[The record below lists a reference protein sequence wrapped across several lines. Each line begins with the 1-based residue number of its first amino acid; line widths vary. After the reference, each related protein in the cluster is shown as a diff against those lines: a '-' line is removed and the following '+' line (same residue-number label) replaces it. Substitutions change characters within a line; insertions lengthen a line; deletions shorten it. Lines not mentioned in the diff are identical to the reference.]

1 MDEYDLLV
9 KKGNIGIYNSCEVTE
24 LVIMEPNKIYNLY
37 TICVF
42 QEKNV
47 TPEKHQ
53 YDRFYKKINL
63 DDCSIAIFQYELT
76 LAEIKENFEK
86 LINEYKWISNR
97 KGEYSVKDNDLRR
110 LNKQFIP
117 AIDDNRLNHVLK
129 NNFYSGSY
137 ILEFFDEKKKFD
149 FLTEDEEH
157 FEKIS
162 KKINKW
168 IPINLFKV
176 RDRLGNFIFQ
186 FPVNIL
192 NVKTK
197 VASDS
202 WDSLNF
208 NLDWHSLIKDKSPEC
223 ILEVDS
229 TLDNNH
235 IGTNFEEYD
244 GNDIQ
249 EVNAG
254 NVDSLVNIKIWRKN
268 PRLLLY
274 SDSGHYIKS
283 IDLSMS
289 IGTQNKRYFMNDGE
303 MEFISLNSKDFESSV
318 KNQEYYQYIENSMG
332 IKEKEL
338 LEKTLSFKQYTP
350 EHGKLEGLS
359 DLRRLIRENGKNGVW
374 LWDPFLSIDEII
386 NTLFYCPF
394 MGVELKALGSVKR
407 DVRRIYFNEYIQ
419 NNFKNIS
426 NEINSVQDV
435 CLSENEFS
443 NFIKDLKENIDN
455 INEYFQRDEDAEW
468 ILEQKNRFANLN
480 SNLEGI
486 NLQFRVQIG
495 KGAHDRFL
503 IFPGNSKRYE
513 PPKVY
518 SLGTSVNS
526 FGRNYHILQKVSHPQ
541 AVIREFNKIWE
552 ESKKPENLIWKYPE

>member
-1 MDEYDLLV
+1 MDEYGLLV
-9 KKGNIGIYNSCEVTE
+9 KSGKIGIYNSCEVTE
-24 LVIMEPNKIYNLY
+24 LVIMEPSNKIYNLY

-47 TPEKHQ
+47 TPEKDK
-53 YDRFYKKINL
+53 YGRGFCNRIEI
-63 DDCSIAIFQYELT
+63 DDKHSIGIFQYELT
-76 LAEIKENFEK
+76 LSEIKENFEK
-86 LINEYKWISNR
+86 LIHEYKWISNR
-97 KGEYSVKDNDLRR
+97 KGEYSINDNDLRR
-110 LNKQFIP
+110 INKQFIP
-117 AIDDNRLNHVLK
+117 SVENNRLNHVLK

-137 ILEFFDEKKKFD
+137 ILEFFDEKKNFD
-149 FLTEDEEH
+149 FLTGDEEH

-162 KKINKW
+162 KKINKRL
-168 IPINLFKV
+168 PINLFKV

-208 NLDWHSLIKDKSPEC
+208 NLDWHPLIKDKSPEC

-235 IGTNFEEYD
+235 IGTNFEEYG
-244 GNDIQ
+244 GNNFQ

-268 PRLLLY
+268 PRLLIY

-283 IDLSMS
+283 IGFSIS
-289 IGTQNKRYFMNDGE
+289 IGGQNVRYFMNDGE
-303 MEFISLNSKDFESSV
+303 KVFINLYSKDLESSV
-318 KNQEYYQYIENSMG
+318 ENQKYYQYIENSIG

-350 EHGKLEGLS
+350 FKNKSEGIE

-374 LWDPFLSIDEII
+374 LWDPFLSFNEIV

-394 MGVELKALGSVKR
+394 GGVALKALGSKKL
-407 DVRRIYFNEYIQ
+407 DKDEL
-419 NNFKNIS
+419 NN
-426 NEINSVQDV
+426 Q
-435 CLSENEFS
+435 
-443 NFIKDLKENIDN
+443 KDL
-455 INEYFQRDEDAEW
+455 FS
-468 ILEQKNRFANLN
+468 NLN
-480 SNLEGI
+480 SNFKGLNLE
-486 NLQFRVQIG
+486 FRIQQS
-495 KGAHDRFL
+495 KKAHDRFL

-513 PPKVY
+513 QPKVY
-518 SLGTSVNS
+518 SLGTSLNS
-526 FGRNYHILQKVSHPQ
+526 FGHNYHILQEVLHPQ
-541 AVIREFNKIWE
+541 AVVRVFNKIWE
-552 ESKKPENLIWKYPE
+552 ESKENSIWKYPEL